1 MSRFYYDLHLHS
13 ALSPCGDNDMTPNNI
28 VNMAKLS
35 GLDLIALTDHNS
47 CLNCEAAMQVGEA
60 IGLLVAPGMEL
71 CTAEEFHMVCLLPD
85 LERALELSRI
95 VREKTPP
102 VKNRPDIF
110 GDQLVMNCDD
120 EVTGKEEILLV
131 NASTLTV
138 TEAKKLVLELG
149 GACFP
154 AHIDKSAYSIL
165 ASLGEIPP
173 EADFHT
179 VEISQ
184 RGDVAAL
191 REAHPLLQDMTLL
204 KSSDAHYLCDIA
216 EQGAWLDLPEL
227 SIEALIDAVNG
238 KYPVEW
244 GRG

>member
-1 MSRFYYDLHLHS
+1 MGRFFYDLHLHS

-35 GLDLIALTDHNS
+35 GLDIIALTDHNS

-60 IGLLVAPGMEL
+60 IGLTVVPGMEL

-85 LERALELSRI
+85 LERAMELSRI

-102 VKNRPDIF
+102 IQNRPDVF

-120 EVTGKEEILLV
+120 EVIGQEEILLV
-131 NASTLTV
+131 NASTLTMD
-138 TEAKKLVLELG
+138 EAEDLVLGLG

-173 EADFHT
+173 EADFHA

-184 RGDVAAL
+184 RGDVASL
-191 REAHPLLQDMTLL
+191 REDHPLIQQMILL

-227 SIEALIDAVNG
+227 SPQALIDALNG
-238 KYPVEW
+238 KFETAW